1 MAQKSEITNIR
12 GDVIAL
18 EKIDAENLDSV
29 EWSLKDITV
38 SASDGS
44 CTVFAYIHKESG
56 LIEVAPL
63 LPEYMQRIRSSSDY
77 LSAQLHFRQ
86 RGGNTHPI
94 FVSAE
99 IANEAEL
106 SRDALQHYT
115 QLIEHYRSTY
125 PE

>member
-1 MAQKSEITNIR
+1 MAQNLDITNIR
-12 GDVIAL
+12 GEVVAPETIQETNIA
-18 EKIDAENLDSV
+18 SV

-38 SASDGS
+38 AADDGS

-63 LPEYMQRIRSSSDY
+63 LPEYMQKIRSSGDY
-77 LSAQLHFRQ
+77 LSIHIHFRQ

-99 IANEAEL
+99 IAKEEEL
-106 SRDALQHYT
+106 SPDALQHYT
-115 QLIEHYRSTY
+115 RLIEYYRSAY